1 MNKPNI
7 VIVAGGKNS
16 RFYPL
21 NTQTHKGFLPIVG
34 KPIFL
39 RSLENLKE
47 YGFGLEKNGNKIVVV
62 VSSKD
67 FDGNGFSK
75 YLAENNV
82 AKELGLNIEIV
93 LQNKAEGM
101 GDALLSAKENIL
113 NGNTES
119 FITASPYHLNIGQ
132 KAEELLNKKLAENAN
147 GVLSASHTE
156 NPELFGIIHLDEK
169 DQKKVVGILEKPKQ
183 KISDPLK
190 VDSLYLFET
199 NFLNELSKTS
209 KDEYS
214 LENAITNY
222 AKNNYVTWI
231 KNGEESFSLKYPWHL
246 FDAFSNIIKNQNTTI
261 SKSAKISKTVII
273 DESNGPVIVDENAEI
288 GDFVKISGPCYIG
301 KGVFVGDYSFIRGSS
316 LELGVVVGANT
327 EIVRSILFENSV
339 IHYGYMSDSILGPET
354 KVGAGLITA
363 NKRFDRKGIKVR
375 FEDIKNKKDNVV
387 DSRKEGLGIIT
398 GKNVQIGIRTNSM
411 PGILIGENSTTY
423 PGLTLQEN
431 VKKNQIFK
439 G

>member
-21 NTQTHKGFLPIVG
+21 NTQTHKGFLPIAG

-47 YGFGLEKNGNKIVVV
+47 HGFGLKKNGDKIVIV

-75 YLAENNV
+75 YLSENDV

-101 GDALLSAKENIL
+101 GDALLCAKENIL
-113 NGNTES
+113 NGNTEN
-119 FITASPYHLNIGQ
+119 FIAASPYHLNIGQ
-132 KAEELLNKKLAENAN
+132 KADELWNKKLAENAN
-147 GVLSASHTE
+147 GVLSATPTE
-156 NPELFGIIHLDEK
+156 NPELFGILKLNEK
-169 DQKKVVGILEKPKQ
+169 DQKKVVGIIEKPKET
-183 KISDPLK
+183 ISDPLK

-199 NFLNELSKTS
+199 SFLNELSKTS
-209 KDEYS
+209 KNEYS
-214 LENAITNY
+214 FENAITIY
-222 AKNNYVTWI
+222 AKNNHITWI
-231 KNGEESFSLKYPWHL
+231 KNENESFSLKYAWHL
-246 FDAFSNIIKNQNTTI
+246 FDAFSNIIKNQKTKI
-261 SKSAKISKTVII
+261 SKTAKISKTTII
-273 DESNGPVIVDENAEI
+273 DDSVGPVVIDENAEI

-301 KGVFVGDYSFIRGSS
+301 KSVFVGDYSFVRGSS

-339 IHYGYMSDSILGPET
+339 IHYGYISDSILGPET

-363 NKRFDRKGIKVR
+363 NKRFDRKGVKIR
-375 FEDIKNKKDNVV
+375 LEDSNTKKEIVV
-387 DSRKEGLGIIT
+387 DSGKKGLGIIT
-398 GKNVQIGIRTNSM
+398 GKNVQIGIRTNTM

-431 VKKNQIFK
+431 VKENQIFK